1 MLLEAYGT
9 LLEKGWQ
16 PVFRQART
24 HERALEHAFAMP
36 AVLGRRTVS
45 RTICALGRSDQDWS
59 ADYKIY
65 SRSEWSSQLLFDP
78 VLDDYLSRYR
88 RGPIGIAFDDTRLA
102 KTGKKVPGASW
113 GRDPMSPPF
122 QVNLLWGLRFLQAG
136 LLFPHHRQGQV
147 AARSLPVRFEEAP
160 VVKKPGKRASQKERQ
175 AYRQLQ
181 KQRNLSVQTLQMMRE
196 LRRQWDDQGAALR
209 RLLAALDGSF
219 CNRTLFK
226 ADLDRIDLLARCRKD
241 ARLCFPA
248 PSGQRR
254 RYSTELFTPEQAR
267 QDPHRPWKRA
277 RIHLAGQFRWVRY
290 KEVSGV
296 LWQRGAGTRPLRL
309 LVLAPQ
315 PYRLSRQARRN
326 YRQPAYLLTTDRR
339 TSIKPLLQTYV
350 DRWQIEVNHR
360 DEKSLL
366 GVGQAQV
373 RSPQSVPRHP
383 AFVVACYS
391 ALLLASLR
399 CFGLTRT
406 AAYQPLPKWRRN
418 AKRPSLLDL
427 LTLLRKELHETPVSF
442 LVPSK
447 LAQNLISYAYT

>member
-1 MLLEAYGT
+1 MLVEAYG
-9 LLEKGWQ
+9 LLLDKGWQ
-16 PVFRQART
+16 SLFRQART
-24 HERALEHAFAMP
+24 QRRALEHALALP

-59 ADYKIY
+59 ADYKLY
-65 SRSEWSSQLLFDP
+65 SRSAWSSQSLFDP
-78 VLDDYLSRYR
+78 ILEDYLIRYR
-88 RGPIGIAFDDTRLA
+88 QGPIGMVFDDTRLA

-122 QVNLLWGLRFLQAG
+122 QVNLLWGVRFLQAG
-136 LLFPHHRQGQV
+136 LLFPHHGQGDV
-147 AARSLPVRFEEAP
+147 SARSLPVRFEEAP
-160 VVKKPGKRASQKERQ
+160 VVKKPGKRASKKERQ
-175 AYRQLQ
+175 AYRELK
-181 KQRNLSVQTLQMMRE
+181 KQRNLSVQTLQMMRD
-196 LRRQWDDQGAALR
+196 LRRQLDSQGAAPR
-209 RLLAALDGSF
+209 RLLATLDGSF

-226 ADLDRIDLLARCRKD
+226 ADLDRIELLARCRKD

-254 RYSTELFTPEQAR
+254 RYSTELFTPEQVR
-267 QDPHRPWKRA
+267 QDPGRPWKRT

-290 KEVSGV
+290 KQVAGV
-296 LWQRGAGTRPLRL
+296 LWQRGAGLRSL
-309 LVLAPQ
+309 LLIVVAPQ
-315 PYRLSRQARRN
+315 PYRLSRHAPRN
-326 YRQPAYLLTTDRR
+326 YREPAYLLTNDSRS
-339 TSIKPLLQTYV
+339 SIKRLMQTYL

-373 RSPQSVPRHP
+373 HSAQSVPRHP

-399 CFGLTRT
+399 CFGPTRT
-406 AAYQPLPKWRRN
+406 ADYQPLPKWRRN
-418 AKRPSLLDL
+418 VKRPSLLDL

-442 LVPSK
+442 LIPSK
-447 LAQNLISYAYT
+447 LAQNLMSHAYT

>member
-1 MLLEAYGT
+1 
-9 LLEKGWQ
+9 Q
-16 PVFRQART
+16 
-24 HERALEHAFAMP
+24 AFAMP

-122 QVNLLWGLRFLQAG
+122 QVNLLWRLRFLQAG
-136 LLFPHHRQGQV
+136 LLFPHHRQGEV

-209 RLLAALDGSF
+209 RWLAALDGSF

-226 ADLDRIDLLARCRKD
+226 ADLDRVDLLARCRKD
-241 ARLCFPA
+241 ARLCCPA

-315 PYRLSRQARRN
+315 PYRLSRPARRN
-326 YRQPAYLLTTDRR
+326 YRPPRFVAGCADPASQRVAR
-339 TSIKPLLQTYV
+339 HARFVSRPLETGPKSDQLCLYV
-350 DRWQIEVNHR
+350 TKQCPI
-360 DEKSLL
+360 SSTL
-366 GVGQAQV
+366 
-373 RSPQSVPRHP
+373 SPGER
-383 AFVVACYS
+383 A
-391 ALLLASLR
+391 
-399 CFGLTRT
+399 GGEGT
-406 AAYQPLPKWRRN
+406 AA
-418 AKRPSLLDL
+418 
-427 LTLLRKELHETPVSF
+427 
-442 LVPSK
+442 
-447 LAQNLISYAYT
+447 

>member
-1 MLLEAYGT
+1 MLVEAYGT

-16 PVFRQART
+16 PVFPQART
-24 HERALEHAFAMP
+24 HQRAIEHALALP

-59 ADYKIY
+59 ADYKLY
-65 SRSEWSSQLLFDP
+65 SRSAWSSPPLFDP
-78 VLDDYLSRYR
+78 ILDDYLLRYR
-88 RGPIGIAFDDTRLA
+88 RGPMGIVLDDTRLA
-102 KTGKKVPGASW
+102 KTGKKIPGASW

-122 QVNLLWGLRFLQAG
+122 QVNLLWGVRFLQAG
-136 LLFPHHRQGQV
+136 LLFPHHREGEV

-160 VVKKPGKRASQKERQ
+160 VVKKPGKRASKKERQ
-175 AYRQLQ
+175 AYRELQ
-181 KQRNLSVQTLQMMRE
+181 KQHNLSMQALQMMRE
-196 LRRQWDDQGAALR
+196 LRRQLDDKGAAHR
-209 RLLAALDGSF
+209 PLLAAVDGSF
-219 CNRTLFK
+219 CNRTTFK
-226 ADLDRIDLLARCRKD
+226 ADLDRIELLARCRKD

-248 PSGQRR
+248 SSGQPR
-254 RYSTELFTPEQAR
+254 RYSPERFTPEQVR
-267 QDPHRPWKRA
+267 QDSHRPWKRT

-290 KEVSGV
+290 KEVAGV
-296 LWQRGAGTRPLRL
+296 LWQRGGGPRRLRL

-315 PYRLSRQARRN
+315 PYRLSRHARRH
-326 YRQPAYLLTTDRR
+326 YREPAYLLTTDRR
-339 TSIKPLLQTYV
+339 SSIKQLLQTYG

-373 RSPQSVPRHP
+373 RSAQSVPRHP

-399 CFGLTRT
+399 CFGPTRS
-406 AAYQPLPKWRRN
+406 AHYQPLPKWRRH

-427 LTLLRKELHETPVSF
+427 LTLLRQELHETPVSL

-447 LAQNLISYAYT
+447 LAQNLISHAYT